1 MSIRTDHNSTD
12 ASYAGAV
19 RKDLE
24 TLKQTA
30 VEAARLDAVDQTF
43 RPTSEE
49 AAAAYD
55 SLAPVEQSAANLGVE
70 PGALRPIG
78 FMNAGLQ
85 INDLN
90 LAMSFLLH
98 LIYPASPR
106 SSLRLSEALE
116 CPVR

>member
-30 VEAARLDAVDQTF
+30 VEAARLDAVDPSY
-43 RPTSEE
+43 RPTSAE

-55 SLAPVEQSAANLGVE
+55 SLHPVEQSAANLGVE
-70 PGALRPIG
+70 PGALRPIVSRTPAVCNPV
-78 FMNAGLQ
+78 F
-85 INDLN
+85 
-90 LAMSFLLH
+90 SH
-98 LIYPASPR
+98 LPN
-106 SSLRLSEALE
+106 
-116 CPVR
+116 

>member
-30 VEAARLDAVDQTF
+30 VEAARLDAVDPSY
-43 RPTSEE
+43 RPTSAE

-55 SLAPVEQSAANLGVE
+55 SLHPVEQSAANLGVE

-78 FMNAGLQ
+78 FMNAAHY
-85 INDLN
+85 D
-90 LAMSFLLH
+90 
-98 LIYPASPR
+98 
-106 SSLRLSEALE
+106 SLKKSNALSEDLSRRIEAYKVVASASE
-116 CPVR
+116 